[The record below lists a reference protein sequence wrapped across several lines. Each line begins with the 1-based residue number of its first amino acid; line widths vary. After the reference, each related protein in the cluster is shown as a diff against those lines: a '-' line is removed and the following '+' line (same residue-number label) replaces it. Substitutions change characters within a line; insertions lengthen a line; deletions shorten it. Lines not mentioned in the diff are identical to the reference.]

1 MDEVNSMCEQ
11 MGDISKEM
19 GALRGKK
26 WNYILTD
33 LVGCLGPLI
42 TWICVRKDCKLE
54 AISKEISESPKGMDG
69 VQDLEKEPNIWELNN
84 YRRCNILTACGKET
98 REKGKEIMNQ

>member
-54 AISKEISESPKGMDG
+54 AISKEISESPKGWG
-69 VQDLEKEPNIWELNN
+69 PRFRKRTEYLRTQQL
-84 YRRCNILTACGKET
+84 
-98 REKGKEIMNQ
+98 